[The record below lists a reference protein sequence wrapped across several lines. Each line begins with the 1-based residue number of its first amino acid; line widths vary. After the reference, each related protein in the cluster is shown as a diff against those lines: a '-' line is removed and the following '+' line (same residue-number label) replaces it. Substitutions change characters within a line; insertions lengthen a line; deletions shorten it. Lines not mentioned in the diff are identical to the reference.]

1 MNGFHTFVKFWHDT
15 APAPR
20 PLSFAI
26 AKEGKLGG
34 GMGFAALRAGGP
46 VMVPLLLLSIVV
58 LAIGVER
65 LRYWQRWGLSSTRQ
79 ERLLLDTVSATPAG
93 ASRQQREGLEL
104 AQLELAMA
112 QGEPVLEAAT
122 LISPLLGLIGT
133 VSGLMRVLAELGPDL
148 TLPSGASVQGYGEV
162 LVSTWLGLVVALIA
176 AVLLRTNQG
185 LRQWQRSRLELACLR
200 AAAEAP

>member
-1 MNGFHTFVKFWHDT
+1 
-15 APAPR
+15 
-20 PLSFAI
+20 
-26 AKEGKLGG
+26 
-34 GMGFAALRAGGP
+34 MGFTALRAGGP

-79 ERLLLDTVSATPAG
+79 ERLLIDSLAATPAG
-93 ASRQQREGLEL
+93 ASRQQRESIEL
-104 AQLELAMA
+104 AQLELGMA

-122 LISPLLGLIGT
+122 MIGPLLGLIGT
-133 VSGLMRVLAELGPDL
+133 VSGLMRVLAALGPDL
-148 TLPSGASVQGYGEV
+148 TLPSGASVVGYSQV

-200 AAAEAP
+200 AAVEAP